1 MRYTEIYESLVGP
14 ITEAA
19 MTPNALRAAA
29 AAIDARAGLEFEM
42 IVPNGNV
49 GDNSDL
55 LYADYGNDPYAYDI
69 DDAVNFFDNGEYN
82 DRGSVARMRKR
93 LHTDYIKWLDDLI
106 SSDWENNGS
115 WLFRE
120 YYKDHYFDKTAA
132 TEEAN
137 EELRNEDPGDWTS
150 DEIMAK
156 LKERV
161 AEKLQAEVD
170 DNWRGGRAYEE
181 AIEDRRDEMQRDND
195 DAEWFTAVPRRMS
208 HIDTKYDDIIWPHY
222 ENNVEGASVQEVAD
236 DFEEMI
242 GRNVVSSEGYHS
254 AKRGPD
260 NYVVEPDS
268 SLVPDGSG
276 DGGLEFI
283 SPPLPLPEMFADIR
297 KIKDWAGMYGCYTNS
312 STGLHMNVSIPG
324 FNADKLDYVKLA
336 LFLGDNYVLEQFG
349 RSSNTYTASA
359 FDLISK
365 SIAKEA
371 TPERTTS
378 LFDQLR
384 NGIIRTASKAIHS
397 GSTSKYTSINNQGN
411 YIEFRSPGG
420 NWLEEDIDKL
430 ENTLLRF
437 VVALDIACDPAKYKQ
452 EYAKKFYKLI
462 TNAMPQG
469 VNNDIAALFA
479 AYSAGTIEPNVFK
492 AKLTRLQSER
502 AATRGDGGMYIWS
515 VSNFGSVVYVVAGS
529 KDDAIEKGR
538 HLLGISKAEL
548 LVYPAKV
555 SIVRKATAAE
565 IQSGKLAPTAGA
577 GTYVVFRKDS
587 PESIVTFFSAIS
599 KADADEKMHNWVLSK
614 TIGTVPLI
622 NPADYDFRWAKPL

>member
-55 LYADYGNDPYAYDI
+55 YADYNNDPYAYDI
-69 DDAVNFFDNGEYN
+69 YDAVNFFDDGEYN
-82 DRGSVARMRKR
+82 DRGSVARMREQ
-93 LHTDYIKWLDDLI
+93 LQDDYMEWLDDLI

-120 YYKDHYFDKTAA
+120 YFKDHYFDEDAA
-132 TEEAN
+132 TEAAI
-137 EELRNEDPGDWTS
+137 EELSNEDPGDWTA
-150 DEIMAK
+150 DERMAK
-156 LKERV
+156 LKDRV

-195 DAEWFTAVPRRMS
+195 DAEWFIAVPRSMS
-208 HIDTKYDDIIWPHY
+208 EIESEYDITWPHY
-222 ENNVEGASVQEVAD
+222 QSNDSGASIQQEVAD

-297 KIKDWAGMYGCYTNS
+297 KIKDWAGMYGCYTNA

-324 FNADKLDYVKLA
+324 FNSDKLDYVKLA
-336 LFLGDNYVLEQFG
+336 LFLGDKYVLEQFG
-349 RSSNTYTASA
+349 RSSNSYTASA

-384 NGIIRTASKAIHS
+384 NGLIRTASKAIHS

-420 NWLEEDIDKL
+420 DWLEEDIDKL

-437 VVALDIACDPAKYKQ
+437 VVALDIACDPEKYKQ

-502 AATRGDGGMYIWS
+502 AATRGDGGMYVWS
-515 VSNFGSVVYVVAGS
+515 IDKHHLVNYVVAAN
-529 KDDAIEKGR
+529 KDDAIKQGMEVFGLTPTEFR
-538 HLLGISKAEL
+538 DIG
-548 LVYPAKV
+548 VKV
-555 SIVRKATAAE
+555 KPMRKATASEA
-565 IQSGKLAPTAGA
+565 QSGKLAPTAGA
-577 GTYVVFRKDS
+577 GTYMVFRKDS
-587 PESIVTFFSAIS
+587 PESIVTFFTAIS